1 MAQQTEGEK
10 EHYNM
15 RPNSAIAGLAV
26 MVLIF
31 SIGMTGLAAYT
42 FIIVLPPALE
52 SLNEVGWELINY
64 NPRTEEEFYSGS
76 SGLMDVGVRLQ
87 NFGNSL
93 PCSENGGCIGLI
105 DLSSQRNQLN
115 DMGSSLQ
122 ALAGNMQNIGDD
134 FRQTANLIHS
144 VGYGALALK
153 DGLYFGSVTVLGLGM
168 VGILTGIALVSVA
181 NAVKNLERAAVLIYK
196 KRA

>member
-1 MAQQTEGEK
+1 
-10 EHYNM
+10 M
-15 RPNSAIAGLAV
+15 RPNSVIAALAV
-26 MVLIF
+26 VVLILG
-31 SIGMTGLAAYT
+31 IGTTGLAAYT
-42 FIIVLPPALE
+42 FIIVLPPALD
-52 SLNEVGWELINY
+52 SLNKVGWDLINY
-64 NPRTEEEFYSGS
+64 NPGTEGEFYSGS
-76 SGLMDVGVRLQ
+76 SSLRDVGIRLQ

-93 PCSENGGCIGLI
+93 PCSEDGGCVGLF

-115 DMGSSLQ
+115 DMGSNLE

-134 FRQTANLIHS
+134 FRHTANLIHS

-153 DGLYFGSVTVLGLGM
+153 DGLYFGSVTVLALG
-168 VGILTGIALVSVA
+168 VGGILTGIALVSVS